1 MMALAWIGAL
11 LIGLSLGL
19 LGSGGSII
27 TVPVLVYLVGQPE
40 KLAITGALAIVG
52 GISLCAALP
61 WSLKGYVDR
70 SSVFWFGLPGIL
82 GTWFGSGL
90 SQYLPGFVQL
100 FLFALVMWVAAF
112 RMFQNPPAAGRAGT
126 RRRSRIV
133 VDGIL
138 VGVVTGLL
146 GVGGGFLIVPALVLL
161 SGLSLPI
168 AIGSSLWIITI
179 NAWSGFLAHVLVL
192 DGVQQALDWS
202 LIALF
207 IGLGSAGALVGQR
220 LAESLPQTR
229 LRRLFAGFLIVMGAY
244 IVWRTLP
251 RLLTT

>member
-1 MMALAWIGAL
+1 MMVLAWIGAL

-61 WSLKGYVDR
+61 WSLKGNVDR
-70 SSVFWFGLPGIL
+70 RSVLWFGLPGIV
-82 GTWFGSGL
+82 GSWCGSAGSQFL
-90 SQYLPGFVQL
+90 SGGVQL
-100 FLFALVMWVAAF
+100 FLFALVMWVAAL
-112 RMFQNPPAAGRAGT
+112 RMFQNPPAVGRVGA

-133 VDGIL
+133 LDGVF

-161 SGLSLPI
+161 GGLALPI
-168 AIGSSLWIITI
+168 AIGSSLWIIAI
-179 NAWSGFLAHVLVL
+179 NAWSGFMAHVVVL
-192 DGVQQALDWS
+192 DNVQQALDWS

-207 IGLGSAGALVGQR
+207 IGLGSSGALIGQR
-220 LAESLPQTR
+220 LAEALPQAQ
-229 LRRLFAGFLIVMGAY
+229 LRRLFASFLVVMGGY
-244 IVWRTLP
+244 MVWHTLP
-251 RLLTT
+251 GLLGQ